1 MNLFCSARGFHY
13 LCRRITENNRQKNGM
28 LYIIPTPVGN
38 LEDMTLRAVRL
49 LKEADVVLAE
59 DTRTSGILLKH
70 FDIQNHLLSHHKF
83 NEHQTAKHIVERLL
97 AGQTIAL
104 ISDAGTPGI
113 SDPGFLLVRE
123 CIRAGVEVQTLP
135 GATAFVPALVAS
147 GISSEHFTFY
157 GFLSSKE
164 KKMNDELEMLKDN
177 EYTLVFYEAPHRLIR
192 TLEAMLKV
200 FGDRII
206 SISREI
212 SKVHESVFVGKIS
225 EAIDMIPAKGEFVI
239 VVSAN
244 SEIIESDM
252 SIIDNINMY
261 IKSGL
266 SSMDAIKRVAKERKI
281 PKNDVYKE
289 YHEGR

>member
-1 MNLFCSARGFHY
+1 MMWQKSY
-13 LCRRITENNRQKNGM
+13 NNTPSV
-28 LYIIPTPVGN
+28 YVVPTPIGN
-38 LEDMTLRAVRL
+38 LEDMTFRAINVL
-49 LKEADVVLAE
+49 NMVDVIFSE
-59 DTRTSGILLKH
+59 DTRVALQLLNH
-70 FDIQNHLLSHHKF
+70 FKIRNKLIHMDDH
-83 NEHQTAKHIVERLL
+83 NEETVKEKVLEYLKNNKNVAIVTDR
-97 AGQTIAL
+97 
-104 ISDAGTPGI
+104 GTPII
-113 SDPGFLLVRE
+113 SDPGYKTVKFLKESGYNV
-123 CIRAGVEVQTLP
+123 IALP

-164 KKMNDELEMLKDN
+164 KKMLDELEMLKDS
-177 EYTLVFYEAPHRLIR
+177 EYTLVFYEAPHRIIR

-212 SKVHESVFVGKIS
+212 SKLHESIFVGKIS
-225 EAIDMIPAKGEFVI
+225 EAIKTIDVKGEFVI

-244 SEIIESDM
+244 HEILSTNM
-252 SIIDNINMY
+252 SIVENVNMY

-281 PKNDVYKE
+281 PKGEIYKE